1 MDNIKLFDLYS
12 SYVFNELYKN
22 FPKCVNF
29 EDIDKI
35 VLELEKDNKD
45 IKKITENMELEA
57 KNIIFS
63 ETMLWLTN
71 NEFINFVTS
80 YPDSKRPAQPIP
92 YMYFMCVSLTL
103 KGLNLLNS
111 PKPKSLN
118 KTKKLG
124 EEIYEKIKQGSLIEA
139 GKILTDGMLEFANE
153 RILK

>member
-12 SYVFNELYKN
+12 SFIFSEIYKS
-22 FPKCVNF
+22 FPKCVIF
-29 EDIDKI
+29 EDINKI
-35 VLELEKDNKD
+35 VLTLEKDNKE
-45 IKKITENMELEA
+45 IEKITDKLELEE

-63 ETMLWLTN
+63 ETLLWLTN
-71 NEFINFVTS
+71 NNFIDFTTA
-80 YPDSKRPAQPIP
+80 YPDTKRPAQPLP
-92 YMYFMCVSLTL
+92 YMYFMCVSLTI

-124 EEIYEKIKQGSLIEA
+124 EEIYEKIKQGSLLEA
-139 GKILTDGMLEFANE
+139 GKILTEGMFEFTTE

>member
-1 MDNIKLFDLYS
+1 MDNIKLFDVYS
-12 SYVFNELYKN
+12 SYIFEKLYKN

-35 VLELEKDNKD
+35 VLTLEKKD
-45 IKKITENMELEA
+45 KSIQSLTEEMELKE

-71 NEFINFVTS
+71 NGFIDFKTS
-80 YPDSKRPAQPIP
+80 QPDSKRPVQPVP
-92 YMYFMCVSLTL
+92 YSFFMCVSLTI

-124 EEIYEKIKQGSLIEA
+124 EEIYEKIKQGSFIEA
-139 GKILTDGMLEFANE
+139 GKILTDGMFEFASE
-153 RILK
+153 RIFK